1 MEVAPSHPPTTN
13 EPFTTTD
20 RPIVVT
26 DRRHAARLAALRSV
40 VMDSLEKLNR
50 CLEFFA
56 INSRVSFYNFSL
68 MRDSSVGQ
76 VMTTAAG
83 EMSEEI
89 YGGIC
94 VLIQ

>member
-20 RPIVVT
+20 RSLSPIEDT
-26 DRRHAARLAALRSV
+26 LPALRSV